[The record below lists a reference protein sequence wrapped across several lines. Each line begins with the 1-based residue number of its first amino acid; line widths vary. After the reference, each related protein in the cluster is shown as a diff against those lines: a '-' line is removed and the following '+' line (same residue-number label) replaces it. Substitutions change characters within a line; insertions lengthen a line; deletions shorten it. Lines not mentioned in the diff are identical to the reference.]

1 MRINYEQLRAFL
13 MVVRYGRV
21 RQAAEHM
28 HLSQPA
34 VTARIQNLEESLQVQ
49 LFDRS
54 RGGMTLTKQG
64 ELLLKHA
71 EHYLQLGELIQRDV
85 VDPAGIDLH
94 LRLGVSET
102 IVQAW
107 LPEFVARLR
116 QEFPKLE
123 TEISVD
129 ISVNLREALLNR
141 SLDLAI
147 LMGPVSEFTVDNV
160 ELPEFPLRW
169 YCARATELP
178 AKPREIFLSHPVVT
192 YARNTRPYRELK
204 TALFERYGPGYSMFP
219 SSSLSA
225 AFRMVAAG
233 LGVGALPV
241 ALAGPDLS
249 TGRIREF
256 DPGWQANALRF
267 SASYIGEP
275 QSHLSERA
283 AELAL
288 EVATAANDQNI

>member
-54 RGGMTLTKQG
+54 RGGMSLTKQG

-107 LPEFVARLR
+107 LPEFIARLR
-116 QEFPKLE
+116 RAFPKLQ

-147 LMGPVSEFTVDNV
+147 LMGPVSEYTVDNV
-160 ELPEFPLRW
+160 ELPDFPLRW
-169 YCARATELP
+169 YCAVGAELP
-178 AKPREIFLSHPVVT
+178 AEPRAIFLSHPVVT

-204 TALFERYGPGYSMFP
+204 TELFKRYGPGYALFP

-225 AFRMVAAG
+225 AFRMVASG

-241 ALAGPDLS
+241 ALAGPDLAA
-249 TGRIREF
+249 GRIQEF

-267 SASYIGEP
+267 TASYLGEP
-275 QSHLSERA
+275 QSHLCERA
-283 AELAL
+283 AEIAR
-288 EVATAANDQNI
+288 EVAMSHK